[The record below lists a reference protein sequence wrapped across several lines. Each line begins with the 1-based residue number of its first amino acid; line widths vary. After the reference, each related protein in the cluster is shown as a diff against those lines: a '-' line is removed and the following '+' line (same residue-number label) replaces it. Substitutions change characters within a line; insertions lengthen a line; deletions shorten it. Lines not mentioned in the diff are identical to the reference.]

1 MAATSSSSAAAAA
14 RGIRIAE
21 GAAAAEATSKPSWAS
36 LGLDGVD
43 SGDDE
48 VGADAAL
55 SRARGCD
62 VYVGHGGG
70 GGEARRLVAWLRAE
84 LELLGVPCAAS
95 DRGRLG
101 DAPSHAAAR
110 AAMDAAAAGVVVVAP
125 ASLANP
131 YAVEELRVFADRG
144 ALVPVLV
151 GGLSRADLA
160 AVGDIVEKRGEVWGP
175 HGGHLWKAYDGEE
188 KEWRAAVEG
197 LARAEPMVVVG
208 SDGDADG
215 DVRARVLDVLDI
227 LGLRLGRR
235 AVTAAVKRWRGAEET
250 DPELPFPRNAGFVGR
265 EKEILDIEAMLRGPT
280 TAYAKAALA
289 AKQALLEDD
298 DEMGSLS
305 SGLIDHHHGPFVSG
319 VVCVSGPSGAGK
331 TELAMEFA
339 YRHARDYKRVLW
351 VHGEPR
357 FLRQGYLALADHL
370 GVAVGD
376 AAASATTPPSRRS
389 LPDIEGDA
397 IGKIRK
403 ELARNIPYLL
413 IIDNLESDK
422 DWWDGRAVHEL
433 LPHRSSSFITKHR
446 STTTTTQVIITT
458 RLALVPRVRTMRLGN
473 LAAPETMQL
482 MKGTR
487 AFAVEDV
494 PVLRSIEEKVGSVAL
509 GVALVGAILSE
520 LDVGPAELHLAMAA
534 APHRAPTWAA
544 KDDPALRENPGLV
557 RLLDASLALLDREA
571 AELGAAVARLLEAS
585 SFFAPAPIPV
595 AALARAA
602 CGPTTVEKSLWKRF
616 LRTLNI
622 SSCASTSSSR
632 ATSSSHAAAG
642 HAELEA
648 LVRLGFARR
657 CARAGHVSVH
667 AVFRLFSRRIGSG
680 HVGRSVVRAIL
691 VSSTEQQQ
699 HHAWAACLALFR
711 FEAPA
716 AAVELPSHEL
726 ARFVTRL
733 ALPLAAKSVAACSAY
748 AAALELL
755 REATD
760 TVRRAE
766 DRYGVAPPPPRD
778 RRDDDDLDPRAYE
791 ELARARAELLGAR
804 AGMMVRA
811 GEYGIARDH
820 CLTAID
826 ILEVVCGDAHPETQK
841 VRDYLEQAVAPHC

>member
-509 GVALVGAILSE
+509 GVALVGAIL
-520 LDVGPAELHLAMAA
+520 
-534 APHRAPTWAA
+534 
-544 KDDPALRENPGLV
+544 
-557 RLLDASLALLDREA
+557 LALLDREA

>member
-1 MAATSSSSAAAAA
+1 MAATSSSSVA

-21 GAAAAEATSKPSWAS
+21 VAAAAAAETASKPSWAS

-48 VGADAAL
+48 VGVEAAL

-62 VYVGHGGG
+62 VYVGHGGA
-70 GGEARRLVAWLRAE
+70 ARRLVAWLRAE
-84 LELLGVPCAAS
+84 LELLGVPCAAT
-95 DRGRLG
+95 DRRRLG

-151 GGLSRADLA
+151 GDLSRADLA

-197 LARAEPMVVVG
+197 LARAEPVVVIG
-208 SDGDADG
+208 SDGDS
-215 DVRARVLDVLDI
+215 DVRARVLDVLDV
-227 LGLRLGRR
+227 LGARLGRR

-298 DEMGSLS
+298 NEMGGL
-305 SGLIDHHHGPFVSG
+305 SGLMDHHVHGPFVSG

-331 TELAMEFA
+331 TELALEFA
-339 YRHARDYKRVLW
+339 YRHARQYKRVLW

-376 AAASATTPPSRRS
+376 AVSTPPPSRRS

-397 IGKIRK
+397 IGKVRK
-403 ELARNIPYLL
+403 ELAREIPYLL

-422 DWWDGRAVHEL
+422 DWWDGRAVHKL
-433 LPHRSSSFITKHR
+433 LPQQRSSSSFTTKHR
-446 STTTTTQVIITT
+446 STTTTTHVIITT
-458 RLALVPRVRTMRLGN
+458 RLALVPRVRTLRLGN
-473 LAAPETMQL
+473 LAAPETMRL

-494 PVLRSIEEKVGSVAL
+494 PVLRSIEEKVGGVAL

-544 KDDPALRENPGLV
+544 KDDPALREIPGLV

-571 AELGAAVARLLEAS
+571 AGLGAAVARLLEAS

-602 CGPTTVEKSLWKRF
+602 CGGSHNGEKSLWKRF

-632 ATSSSHAAAG
+632 ATSAAVAG
-642 HAELEA
+642 YAELEA

-680 HVGRSVVRAIL
+680 HVGRSVVRAITAH
-691 VSSTEQQQ
+691 VGGVEQQQ

-760 TVRRAE
+760 AVRRAE
-766 DRYGVAPPPPRD
+766 DRYGGGGGGRGD
-778 RRDDDDLDPRAYE
+778 GDEDDLDPRAYE

-841 VRDYLEQAVAPHC
+841 VRDYLERVVTPHC